1 MSAQKPKQ
9 VRLYLNEECQTLF
22 AALVNGVQPL
32 PESQLTTILMTA
44 ALRALRDQDYKL
56 TLPLKFLVV
65 EEKELDVPSSRR
77 R

>member
-1 MSAQKPKQ
+1 VSAQKPKQ

-22 AALVNGVQPL
+22 ADLVEAVQPL

-44 ALRALRDQDYKL
+44 ALRAMRDRDVKL
-56 TLPLKFLVV
+56 SLPLKFAVV
-65 EEKELDVPSSRR
+65 EETVLEVPSARR